1 MAATMLVG
9 IVIYFMDF
17 GELFTYNCFNI
28 SNINLYFVYFF
39 FGIAFFRY
47 SLFKYIDNILS
58 LAVLLVIY
66 VVSYNLDYI
75 FMASIF
81 GILLMISLSILLSK
95 RINIDFSFIGN
106 NIYQIYL
113 MSFIFQAFVE
123 LVLWKKLFYN
133 ENILLVFYLLN
144 LSFGIFMPLLVT
156 KIVKKCP
163 LRILRLC
170 FGIK

>member
-1 MAATMLVG
+1 
-9 IVIYFMDF
+9 
-17 GELFTYNCFNI
+17 
-28 SNINLYFVYFF
+28 
-39 FGIAFFRY
+39 
-47 SLFKYIDNILS
+47 
-58 LAVLLVIY
+58 
-66 VVSYNLDYI
+66 
-75 FMASIF
+75 MASIF